1 MSPNPR
7 AVQELDLLLQ
17 EGRADNPALLEGLVH
32 LYAGELFHF
41 AWTLYRSSPAHP
53 TVHRLQAR
61 RTVTYTLTTALQ
73 HLRQFQEQPS
83 TFFWLLRLTYAHAA
97 AQAPVQALA
106 IAYLRALSPE
116 DLAYILN
123 IPEQEAVSILDAAPE
138 HPPSR
143 TEQSGSA
150 VPPAAFTPLTPAE
163 STALLDSLRGQTPTS
178 RGISLPRHTG
188 EFAMIGM
195 AIILFTLFVRATPN
209 RTVYLPT
216 PLPTSTATPLPPSAW
231 DAPPLSVPITVTEPL
246 NDAYYQP
253 PNPYE
258 VWMPTR
264 ILHTGSNY
272 IISLTTSPTEPLL
285 VIGDNRNH
293 ITLWDLITFT
303 TTQTLSG
310 PTGGIHSLTF
320 SKDGTQLA
328 TGGGD
333 GSVYIWEIPGG
344 TLLQVF
350 TGHPNIINDLAFS
363 PDGQTLAVAAG
374 NELTFWQVNSGAKLS
389 TYGPFQA
396 TLTGVAYSPDGNR
409 LTLSAADG
417 KGWVIRTEDVYPLG
431 ALALTDYGLLN
442 DRLLFSPDGRFLIAI
457 PADNLPTILSIR
469 ETNPSLQVDLVRYLI
484 GFPDNGYRSAMEDFI
499 FSPDGSLAAAAIEGG
514 SIHFWDPKTWT
525 PIQTSIESYD
535 YQGSN
540 HKMAF
545 SFDARLLVVTQKDG
559 DLGIMELVDRT
570 AVVEALVQPKLFQRM
585 DSDRQ
590 TWTYTMPGEE
600 QLVYGDTSLLNLEN
614 ISEEA
619 GFSIK
624 IPLLGVLNGDHTYN
638 SISYEPASGIVYVNA
653 WAQNDP
659 GLLWGFNLQEY
670 KAEPGKW
677 KTSEIY
683 PFNNM
688 DRIGLTAAVE
698 PVQIGNVYGEF
709 VDGQWMYMD
718 EDNPDLHF
726 NSLSPGDEIHLVTR
740 WSSEPSSITLRWMDE
755 DIVYTLQ
762 AYTYN
767 NTLGPVVT
775 SDTLILLAQTM
786 FSPMELSLPWNARLI
801 QYTVSAGDTCS
812 SLAGR
817 FYISEE
823 TVRRLNHLTESC
835 LLSRG
840 QPLLLPAP
848 AEPYLTTDLNCDS
861 QEETLLLLHDAP
873 DPEVITG
880 IALDTFRANVR
891 ERAWELSASEMDVDF
906 FSPPE
911 LFTIEGC
918 DQLVAITGGT
928 PTDGRTRIFRWNG
941 LNAEML
947 LNAPGHP
954 YSSDGTIATLPQN
967 PDGPF
972 VIPLIQY
979 VPATLPSLGP
989 CPNEV
994 AEATWNGFRFSLGGT
1009 KIVSG
1014 ECAGN

>member
-1 MSPNPR
+1 MPPNPR

-17 EGRADNPALLEGLVH
+17 EGRADNPALLEGLIH

-41 AWTLYRSSPAHP
+41 AWTLYRSTPAHP

-61 RTVTYTLTTALQ
+61 RTVTHTLTTALH

-83 TFFWLLRLTYAHAA
+83 TYFWLLRLTYAHATTQVP
-97 AQAPVQALA
+97 AQAPAVT
-106 IAYLRALSPE
+106 YLQALSPE

-123 IPEQEAVSILDAAPE
+123 IPERDAASILETTPE

-143 TEQSGSA
+143 ADEPGSA
-150 VPPAAFTPLTPAE
+150 VPPAAFTPLTPTE
-163 STALLDSLRGQTPTS
+163 SAALLDHLRAQTPAAHTVA
-178 RGISLPRHTG
+178 LPRHTG
-188 EFAMIGM
+188 EFALIGFV
-195 AIILFTLFVRATPN
+195 IILFTLFVRATPS
-209 RTVYLPT
+209 RTIYLPT
-216 PLPTSTATPLPPSAW
+216 PLPTATATPPPPSAW
-231 DAPPLSVPITVTEPL
+231 DAPPISVPITTTAPL
-246 NDAYYQP
+246 NDAFYQP

-258 VWMPTR
+258 VWMPSRVLQTR
-264 ILHTGSNY
+264 AYNL
-272 IISLTTSPTEPLL
+272 SLTTSPTEPIL
-285 VIGDNRNH
+285 VLGDNRNH
-293 ITLWDLITFT
+293 ITLWDLTTFT
-303 TTQTLSG
+303 TTQILSG

-320 SKDGTQLA
+320 SNDGTQLA
-328 TGGGD
+328 SGGGD

-374 NELTFWQVNSGAKLS
+374 NELAFWQVNSGAKLS

-396 TLTGVAYSPDGNR
+396 TLTGVAYSPDGKR
-409 LTLSAADG
+409 LTLSEADG

-431 ALALTDYGLLN
+431 ALDLTDYGLLN

-457 PADNLPTILSIR
+457 PADNLPTILRVR
-469 ETNPSLQVDLVRYLI
+469 EAPPSLQVDLVKYLV
-484 GFPDNGYRSAMEDFI
+484 GFPDNGFRSAMVDFI
-499 FSPDGSLAAAAIEGG
+499 FSPDGSLAAASIEGG
-514 SIHFWDPKTWT
+514 SISLWDPKTWT
-525 PIQTSIESYD
+525 PIQASIETFD
-535 YQGSN
+535 YESST

-545 SFDARLLVVTQKDG
+545 SFDARLLAVSQKDG
-559 DLGIMELVDRT
+559 EIGIMELVDRT
-570 AVVEALVQPKLFQRM
+570 AAVEALVQPQLFQRM
-585 DSDRQ
+585 DRDRQ
-590 TWTYTMPGEE
+590 AWTYTMPDEA
-600 QLVYGDTSLLNLEN
+600 QIVYGDTGLSNLEQ

-619 GFSIK
+619 GFLVK

-638 SISYEPASGIVYVNA
+638 SISYEPASGTVYVNA

-659 GLLWGFNLQEY
+659 GLLWGFNLQER
-670 KAEPGKW
+670 KAEPGVW
-677 KTSEIY
+677 NTSEIS

-698 PVQIGNVYGEF
+698 PVQIGGVYGEF
-709 VDGQWMYMD
+709 VNGQWMYMD
-718 EDNPDLHF
+718 EDNPDLHSI
-726 NSLSPGDEIHLVTR
+726 SLSPGDEIHIITR
-740 WSSEPSSITLRWMDE
+740 WSNAPTSITLRWIDE
-755 DIVYTLQ
+755 GIVYTLQ
-762 AYTYN
+762 AYTYV
-767 NTLGPVVT
+767 NTLGPTVT
-775 SDTLILLAQTM
+775 SDALILLAKTM
-786 FSPMELSLPWNARLI
+786 FAPLELSIPWNAHLI
-801 QYTVSAGDTCS
+801 QYTVSAGDTCP
-812 SLAGR
+812 SLAAR

-840 QPLLLPAP
+840 QPLLLPTP
-848 AEPYLTTDLNCDS
+848 AEPYLTADLNCDS

-873 DPEVITG
+873 NPGVITG
-880 IALDTFRANVR
+880 IALDMLRSNVR
-891 ERAWELSASEMDVDF
+891 ERAWELSASEMGVDF
-906 FSPPE
+906 FFPPE
-911 LFTIEGC
+911 LFSIEGC
-918 DQLVAITGGT
+918 EQLVAISGGT
-928 PTDGRTRIFRWNG
+928 PIDGRTRIFRWNG

-954 YSSDGTIATLPQN
+954 YSSDGTLAALSQN

-972 VIPLIQY
+972 MIPLIQY

-994 AEATWNGFRFSLGGT
+994 AEATWNGFRFSLGGI